1 MAHLDQSQLQM
12 INVITEALSSSDCR
26 KLIYLCESLETDCCA
41 ELVKETLKSKVENT
55 GDAHL
60 FLKALISCLGRY
72 DVLKKVY
79 KVCRTEIE
87 QQMQTYENIFQ
98 PFRVLMI
105 NISEEMSTEDVEEI
119 KFLFGNTLSREKV
132 KKSKSFLDVIVELEK
147 LDLVSP
153 ERVDIVGK
161 CLLDIGRVDLVKKV
175 NCYKMSAG
183 PSAEPLA
190 LRQSCQ
196 AAEIKQSQPV
206 HIARVNMVVPVHK
219 EAACGSPMEQYNLNT
234 NPRGLCVIIDCVG
247 NGGEMLEQTF
257 KALHFNVSLYLFLT
271 SDLILLSLREILR
284 PTENHI
290 GDAFVCCIISRGST
304 HRLLGTDEYG
314 GGFAI
319 DCVRNLFTGD
329 ACPMLAG
336 KPKLF
341 FIQRYNVVE
350 SNLNYVAES
359 VEVDGFNRQP
369 ASGSIPKEA
378 DIFWSHCWTDERQ
391 LLQRKHHSVYLK
403 ALTDALHDA
412 QRRKMNLVDVQM
424 RVNGAL
430 FEHNRRNPGA
440 AYSIDVK
447 HTLRKN
453 LYLD

>member
-1 MAHLDQSQLQM
+1 MKIFSNHSGKECYKKPSTYTDAVFYL
-12 INVITEALSSSDCR
+12 ITWFS
-26 KLIYLCESLETDCCA
+26 LC
-41 ELVKETLKSKVENT
+41 
-55 GDAHL
+55 
-60 FLKALISCLGRY
+60 
-72 DVLKKVY
+72 
-79 KVCRTEIE
+79 
-87 QQMQTYENIFQ
+87 
-98 PFRVLMI
+98 RVLMI
-105 NISEEMSTEDVEEI
+105 NISEEMSTKDVEEI

-190 LRQSCQ
+190 QRQSCQ
-196 AAEIKQSQPV
+196 AAEIKQSQPA

-219 EAACGSPMEQYNLNT
+219 EAACGSPMERYNLNT
-234 NPRGLCVIIDCVG
+234 NPRGVCVIIDCVG

-290 GDAFVCCIISRGST
+290 GDVFVCCIISRGST

-378 DIFWSHCWTDERQ
+378 DIFWSHCWTEERQ

-412 QRRKMNLVDVQM
+412 QRRKLNLVDVQM
-424 RVNGAL
+424 RVNGAI

>member
-105 NISEEMSTEDVEEI
+105 NISEEMSTKDVEEI

-190 LRQSCQ
+190 QRQSCQ
-196 AAEIKQSQPV
+196 AAEIKQSQPA

-219 EAACGSPMEQYNLNT
+219 EAACGSPMERYNLNT
-234 NPRGLCVIIDCVG
+234 NPRGVCVIIDCVG

-290 GDAFVCCIISRGST
+290 GDVFVCCIISRGST

-378 DIFWSHCWTDERQ
+378 DIFWSHCWTEERQ

-412 QRRKMNLVDVQM
+412 QRRKLNLVDVQM
-424 RVNGAL
+424 RVNGAI

>member
-87 QQMQTYENIFQ
+87 QKMQTYENIFQ

-175 NCYKMSAG
+175 NCYKMSA
-183 PSAEPLA
+183 
-190 LRQSCQ
+190 
-196 AAEIKQSQPV
+196 
-206 HIARVNMVVPVHK
+206 RVNMVVPVHK
-219 EAACGSPMEQYNLNT
+219 EAACGSPMERYNLNT
-234 NPRGLCVIIDCVG
+234 NPRGVCVIIDCVG

-319 DCVRNLFTGD
+319 DCIRNLFTGD

-412 QRRKMNLVDVQM
+412 QRRKLNLVDVQM
-424 RVNGAL
+424 RVNGAI

>member
-87 QQMQTYENIFQ
+87 QKMQTYENIFQ

-175 NCYKMSAG
+175 NCYKMSESRIRWMEEPRVVTCFLQDQRGRKLNTSLSLRAG

-190 LRQSCQ
+190 QRQSCQ
-196 AAEIKQSQPV
+196 AAEIKQSQPA

-219 EAACGSPMEQYNLNT
+219 EAACGSPMERYNLNT
-234 NPRGLCVIIDCVG
+234 NPRGVCVIIDCVG

-319 DCVRNLFTGD
+319 DCIRNLFTGD

-412 QRRKMNLVDVQM
+412 QRR
-424 RVNGAL
+424 
-430 FEHNRRNPGA
+430 
-440 AYSIDVK
+440 
-447 HTLRKN
+447 
-453 LYLD
+453 

>member
-105 NISEEMSTEDVEEI
+105 NISEEMSTKDVEEI

-190 LRQSCQ
+190 QRQSCQ
-196 AAEIKQSQPV
+196 AAEIKQSQPA

-219 EAACGSPMEQYNLNT
+219 EAACGSPMERYNLNT
-234 NPRGLCVIIDCVG
+234 NPRGVCVIIDCVG

-378 DIFWSHCWTDERQ
+378 DIFWSHCWTEERQ

-412 QRRKMNLVDVQM
+412 QRRKLNLVDVQM
-424 RVNGAL
+424 RVNGAI